1 MNKWLD
7 NIYKY
12 SIWII
17 LVLSLLAYVAYYTL
31 TFDGTLQSA
40 VSDWRTWVHIAF
52 VIYLNITMVTGAYDS
67 GTTNGLS
74 SEEFGDS
81 DKLNN
86 KIIESV
92 NNEMKDFRE
101 YIKALNKNEL
111 ITIQEEYLFSV
122 GDKQVEDLTDKELK
136 KYKKL
141 KPIQHNIY
149 GFNLPL
155 YYEMTRNGHISYQ
168 ASVRKNQGKRM
179 AQVNKVFTGLM
190 FGAMTVNMSVQL
202 GNLGTAFTSLLV
214 ISAGLMITFLL
225 SYVRQ
230 TIKYRFEIPK
240 KVLLKFS
247 LYKSYTEF
255 KNGTHKL
262 KIIEEKDKE
271 NIEKETDTE

>member
-40 VSDWRTWVHIAF
+40 ASDWRTWVHIAF

-74 SEEFGDS
+74 SPEFIQS

-86 KIIESV
+86 VIIGSV
-92 NNEMKDFRE
+92 NNEMKDFRY
-101 YIKALNKNEL
+101 YIKTLNKHEL

-122 GDKQVEDLTDKELK
+122 GDKQVEDLSPKELK

-155 YYEMTRNGHISYQ
+155 YYEMTRNGKISYQ
-168 ASVRKNQGKRM
+168 ASVKKNQGKRS
-179 AQVNKVFTGLM
+179 AQINKVFTGLM

-230 TIKYRFEIPK
+230 VIKYRFDIPK
-240 KVLLKFS
+240 KVLLKHT

-262 KIIEEKDKE
+262 KIIEEE
-271 NIEKETDTE
+271 EKEEGTL

>member
-1 MNKWLD
+1 
-7 NIYKY
+7 
-12 SIWII
+12 
-17 LVLSLLAYVAYYTL
+17 
-31 TFDGTLQSA
+31 
-40 VSDWRTWVHIAF
+40 
-52 VIYLNITMVTGAYDS
+52 
-67 GTTNGLS
+67 
-74 SEEFGDS
+74 
-81 DKLNN
+81 
-86 KIIESV
+86 
-92 NNEMKDFRE
+92 
-101 YIKALNKNEL
+101 
-111 ITIQEEYLFSV
+111 
-122 GDKQVEDLTDKELK
+122 
-136 KYKKL
+136 
-141 KPIQHNIY
+141 
-149 GFNLPL
+149 
-155 YYEMTRNGHISYQ
+155 
-168 ASVRKNQGKRM
+168 M